1 VRQAAALTGCEQR
14 LQPDRR
20 PACRPSRSS
29 APNLTGPDLAGLD
42 LADALRAACEAEL
55 PRPKVPTEFCL
66 VPELPL
72 GATGK
77 VSRRRL
83 RDMAMA

>member
-1 VRQAAALTGCEQR
+1 LAVVRRGFRRPIAAA
-14 LQPDRR
+14 
-20 PACRPSRSS
+20 
-29 APNLTGPDLAGLD
+29 GPDLAD
-42 LADALRAACEAEL
+42 TLRQACSAAL

-77 VSRRRL
+77 ASRRRL
-83 RDMAMA
+83 RELAAAPA